1 MICECFDKEV
11 IDVLVAINEKGRT
24 VKSHEEE
31 KGGVFFCPCCKSE
44 VILKKGEVKFPH
56 FAHKQLVTCQ
66 GASESETLEHIQ
78 GKLLVAKNCER
89 FGLSYELEAYLP
101 EINQRA
107 DVLIEKKTAIEFQC
121 SSLSIER
128 LKERTEH
135 YQSHGYQ
142 VFWVLGEDLGKTNRL
157 TELKKH
163 FLSFNHHLGY
173 HDFRLN
179 VKENKLIIRSYL
191 ANHHR
196 GVVMFEKAYSLNDKS
211 LLDIL
216 ECSVYKASFMIDN
229 PLREV
234 ALRKQEFAKKL
245 VNCEPSY
252 LKLQEAFYLNN
263 QHLLHLPGYVYFPS
277 FYHPVLKERDL
288 FVRSIILEVL
298 FQQQEVSY
306 CELKQQVIEK
316 LSSEFCVDYANL
328 EKHQVIDY
336 SVSIYLVFLRE
347 VGVIDMKNNE
357 NIRFFKK
364 KVMNN
369 EQIEKFVK
377 IRGESLVLPL
387 KYDMIIK

>member
-11 IDVLVAINEKGRT
+11 IDVLVAINEKGQT

-31 KGGVFFCPCCKSE
+31 KGGAFFCPCCKSE

-89 FGLSYELEAYLP
+89 FGISYELEAFLP

-128 LKERTEH
+128 LKERTEN

-142 VFWVLGEDLGKTNRL
+142 VFWILGKDLGKSSRL
-157 TELKKH
+157 TGLRKH
-163 FLSFNHHLGY
+163 FLYFNHKKGY
-173 HDFRLN
+173 HDFSLN
-179 VKENKLIIRSYL
+179 VKENKLLIRSYL
-191 ANHHR
+191 ANHHK
-196 GVVMFEKAYSLNDKS
+196 GVVMFEKAYSLNDNS

-216 ECSVYKASFMIDN
+216 KCSIYTASFMINN
-229 PLREV
+229 PLREIT
-234 ALRKQEFAKKL
+234 LRKQEFAKKL
-245 VNCEPSY
+245 VSCDPSI
-252 LKLQEAFYLNN
+252 LRLQEAFYKKN
-263 QHLLHLPGYVYFPS
+263 QHLLYLPDYIYFPS
-277 FYHPVLKERDL
+277 FSHPILKEKEL
-288 FVRSIILEVL
+288 LVRYMIVEELL
-298 FQQQEVSY
+298 AQQKISY
-306 CELKQQVIEK
+306 SELKQQVIEK
-316 LSSEFCVDYANL
+316 LSSDFCINYANL
-328 EKHQVIDY
+328 ENYQVIDY
-336 SVSIYLVFLRE
+336 SVSIYLVFLRKI
-347 VGVIDMKNNE
+347 GMIDIKNNE
-357 NIRFFKK
+357 EICFFNK

-369 EQIEKFVK
+369 EQIEKFAK